1 MEGHIEKFQKSEQ
14 REGARFII
22 RCVSCHREI
31 SVASSNFVRFGGSY
45 VVSTCP
51 ECGKLAYNHTEMP
64 NN

>member
-1 MEGHIEKFQKSEQ
+1 MEGHIEKFKKSEQ
-14 REGARFII
+14 GEGKRFII

-31 SVASSNFVRFGGSY
+31 AVDSSNFVKFGGNY

-51 ECGKLAYNHTEMP
+51 ECGKLAYNDLEMP